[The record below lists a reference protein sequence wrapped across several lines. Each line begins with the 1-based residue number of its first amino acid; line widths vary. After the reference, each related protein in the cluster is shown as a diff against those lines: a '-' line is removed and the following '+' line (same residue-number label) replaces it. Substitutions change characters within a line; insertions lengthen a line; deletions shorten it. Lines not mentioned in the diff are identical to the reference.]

1 MCKYL
6 YVTHQVLFMQTACF
20 QLCAKSRLRSGYRS
34 VFVCGNDLQT
44 PVASILST
52 GGRLSICLTG
62 VLLKPADRSANED
75 FFVFRRSYNEMAI
88 ESCGV
93 P

>member
-34 VFVCGNDLQT
+34 VFVCGNDLQRA
-44 PVASILST
+44 PVASIDT
-52 GGRLSICLTG
+52 
-62 VLLKPADRSANED
+62 
-75 FFVFRRSYNEMAI
+75 
-88 ESCGV
+88 
-93 P
+93 

>member
-1 MCKYL
+1 MFAA
-6 YVTHQVLFMQTACF
+6 TI
-20 QLCAKSRLRSGYRS
+20 SRLQLLPLTRE
-34 VFVCGNDLQT
+34 
-44 PVASILST
+44 ILST

-75 FFVFRRSYNEMAI
+75 FFVFRTSYNDMAI